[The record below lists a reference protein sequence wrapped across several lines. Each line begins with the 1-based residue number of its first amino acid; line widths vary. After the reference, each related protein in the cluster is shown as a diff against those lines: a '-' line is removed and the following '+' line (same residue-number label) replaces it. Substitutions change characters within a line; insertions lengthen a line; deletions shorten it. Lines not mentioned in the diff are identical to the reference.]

1 MSESEGQH
9 GFSEVSARTGF
20 SRNTLRRDGELRTEE
35 SLAAALAHGE
45 AGLYLSAGG
54 KWLVK
59 TDGPALDARFSV
71 LEAQALAADL
81 DQAILLGFDAADRP
95 ALALVVAAQ
104 DDEAL
109 PGIAAMELRGI
120 AMEGRLDGDTEGR
133 LAQAAHLVGWH
144 AKTRFCGVC
153 GQPTRSAAAGYRREC
168 IACDNVV
175 FPRTDPVTIMLV
187 HDGAE
192 RCILGRQPRFPEN
205 FWSCLAGFVEPG
217 ETLEDA
223 VRRETMEEA
232 GVAVGEISF
241 LASQPW
247 PFPGNL
253 MIGCLGLA
261 TTSDITFDTTE
272 LEDCRWFSRDE
283 VRAMLAGCHPKGLM
297 VPKPFAIAHHLIKAF
312 AEDAPGTTP

>member
-1 MSESEGQH
+1 MSEIEGQTA
-9 GFSEVSARTGF
+9 FSEVSTRTGF
-20 SRNTLRRDGELRTEE
+20 SGNTLRRDGELRTAE
-35 SLAAALAHGE
+35 SLADALAHGE

-59 TDGPALDARFSV
+59 TEGSALDARFSV
-71 LEAQALAADL
+71 LEARALAADL
-81 DQAILLGFDAADRP
+81 GEAILLGFDAAGRP
-95 ALALVVAAQ
+95 ALAALVASADDDTPAGVAAV
-104 DDEAL
+104 D
-109 PGIAAMELRGI
+109 LRGI
-120 AMEGRLDGDTEGR
+120 AMEGRLDPDTEGR
-133 LAQAAHLVGWH
+133 LAQGAHLIGWH
-144 AKTRFCGVC
+144 AKNQFCGVC
-153 GQPTRSAAAGYRREC
+153 GKPTRSAAAGYRREC
-168 IACDNVV
+168 TACDNVI

-187 HDGAE
+187 HDGE
-192 RCILGRQPRFPEN
+192 GRCILGRQPRFPEN

-232 GVAVGEISF
+232 GVAVGEITF

-247 PFPGNL
+247 PFPCNL

-261 TTSDITFDTTE
+261 TSRDITFDTTE

-283 VRAMLAGCHPKGLM
+283 VRAMLAGNHPDGLM

-312 AEDAPGTTP
+312 ADS